1 MYILSGVSLFTS
13 TAISLDRLLA
23 LLLGLKY
30 KLVVTLKR
38 ARFTV
43 TMIWIIGV
51 VCAILYLWNDQIPL
65 TYAYVCTLICLVIS
79 VFSYTTIF
87 VTLRHRQTQVQDLIN
102 QHANPPSPMNIALNR
117 TAVVSALW
125 LQMTLVCCYLPHGIM
140 SPLLR
145 HSDVSAAASFDR
157 HYSQIRPVYL
167 FLDD

>member
-1 MYILSGVSLFTS
+1 
-13 TAISLDRLLA
+13 
-23 LLLGLKY
+23 
-30 KLVVTLKR
+30 
-38 ARFTV
+38 
-43 TMIWIIGV
+43 MIWIIGV

-65 TYAYVCTLICLVIS
+65 TYAYVCTLIC
-79 VFSYTTIF
+79 FSF

-145 HSDVSAAASFDR
+145 HSDVSVAASFDR
-157 HYSQIRPVYL
+157 QYSQIRPVYL

>member
-1 MYILSGVSLFTS
+1 MNTC
-13 TAISLDRLLA
+13 ISLDRPL

-30 KLVVTLKR
+30 KR

-79 VFSYTTIF
+79 VFSYTTTF

-117 TAVVSALW
+117 TAVVSTLW

-140 SPLLR
+140 SALLR
-145 HSDVSAAASFDR
+145 HSDESAAASFDR
-157 HYSQIRPVYL
+157 HYTVTLIFANSTRLPIA
-167 FLDD
+167 